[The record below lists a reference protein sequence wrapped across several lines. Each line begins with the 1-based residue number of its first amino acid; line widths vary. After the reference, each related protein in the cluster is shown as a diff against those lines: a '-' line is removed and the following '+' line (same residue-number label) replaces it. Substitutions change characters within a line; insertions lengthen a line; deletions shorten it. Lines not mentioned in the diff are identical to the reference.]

1 MEMHDNGR
9 AELVRSLVQFRR
21 AIWRDF
27 ALSTI
32 RAFGDFDFS
41 LVQVATLLL
50 LEEEGEPTI
59 KQVAE
64 QLGRS
69 VSATGR
75 LLDHLVQR
83 GLVSR
88 REDERDRRLKRV
100 AITEPGRQ
108 FLAALDQRRAD
119 AQLAVMEYLSA
130 EEQAAVV
137 HAMALLAAAGRRS
150 RDADRDSRTT
160 GAGRHPGP
168 PVANQ

>member
-1 MEMHDNGR
+1 M
-9 AELVRSLVQFRR
+9 
-21 AIWRDF
+21 
-27 ALSTI
+27 T
-32 RAFGDFDFS
+32 
-41 LVQVATLLL
+41 
-50 LEEEGEPTI
+50 EEGEPTI

-75 LLDHLVQR
+75 LLGHLVQR

-108 FLAALDQRRAD
+108 FMATLEQRRAD

-130 EEQAAVV
+130 EEQAAVMR
-137 HAMALLAAAGRRS
+137 AMTLLAAAGRRS
-150 RDADRDSRTT
+150 RDADRHAGYT
-160 GAGRHPGP
+160 GAVRHPGA
-168 PVANQ
+168 PVSDP